1 MGHSS
6 MFLEEAESIV
16 TQAESVVSALLIAI
30 QTQSKQ
36 CDDFKVLLSE
46 SREGKGMK
54 FISKS
59 DLTLASLRRVC
70 HLRLD

>member
-1 MGHSS
+1 
-6 MFLEEAESIV
+6 MFLAEAFV
-16 TQAESVVSALLIAI
+16 TQAESIVSSLLIAI

-46 SREGKGMK
+46 SREGKRMK

-59 DLTLASLRRVC
+59 DLTLASL
-70 HLRLD
+70 